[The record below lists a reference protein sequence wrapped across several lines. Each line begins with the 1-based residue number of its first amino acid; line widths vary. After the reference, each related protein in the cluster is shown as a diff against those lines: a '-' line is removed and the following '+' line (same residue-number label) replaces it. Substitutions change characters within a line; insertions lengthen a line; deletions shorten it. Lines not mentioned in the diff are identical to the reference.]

1 MASYFAYA
9 AKIGVT
15 NPLQQIILTDYKDPN
30 TYAFYLFQS
39 GLGLPEREYYLAED
53 AKSKEIR
60 TKYVDLIVKEFDLV
74 RLPDGEK
81 DSRAIMDLETK
92 IAQQHM
98 KKEDTRDIVKLYN
111 PFPVDSLHAVM
122 PNFN

>member
-1 MASYFAYA
+1 M
-9 AKIGVT
+9 T